1 MIKINLL
8 ESVTDRPQGVAAVE
22 EKVSSPRIQ
31 TFLLGLTVFGLM
43 VLAMGY
49 DYVSA
54 NTAHSAATKELENQK
69 RINAQMLATQKE
81 QTDLEK
87 KTKEIQARIDA
98 IKKLRESQQG
108 PTALLQEIKARF
120 DAVPGLY
127 LTSVENKD
135 GEVTI
140 KGISPNEYAVTKFGQ
155 SLEFSNGLFSNLN
168 IETTREAAKLE
179 AAKQTVAVSGQAV
192 AVSGQAAAVKD
203 TAVPMPEVIAFTVKA
218 NFGSK
223 PQSQQPAPAPAGQV
237 AMKK

>member
-31 TFLLGLTVFGLM
+31 TLLLALTVFGLM

-49 DYVSA
+49 DYVSSNMA
-54 NTAHSAATKELENQK
+54 HTAAQKELDNQK
-69 RINAQMLATQKE
+69 RINAQMLAIQKE
-81 QTDLEK
+81 QTELEK

-98 IKKLRESQQG
+98 IKKLRDSQQG

-127 LTSVENKD
+127 LTAVENKD

-140 KGISPNEYAVTKFGQ
+140 SGLSPNEQSVTKFGQ
-155 SLEFSNGLFSNLN
+155 SLEFSNGLFANLS
-168 IETTREAAKLE
+168 IETKREAAKVATPASGSPAPE
-179 AAKQTVAVSGQAV
+179 A
-192 AVSGQAAAVKD
+192 KD
-203 TAVPMPEVIAFTVKA
+203 APVVMPEVIAFTVKA
-218 NFGSK
+218 SFGSAK
-223 PQSQQPAPAPAGQV
+223 KDSPQPAPAPATQV

>member
-22 EKVSSPRIQ
+22 EKVSSPRMQ
-31 TFLLGLTVFGLM
+31 TLLLALTVFGLM

-54 NTAHSAATKELENQK
+54 NTAHAAATKELDNQK
-69 RINAQMLATQKE
+69 RINQQMLATQKE
-81 QTDLEK
+81 QVELEK

-127 LTSVENKD
+127 LTSVENRE
-135 GEVTI
+135 GEITI
-140 KGISPNEYAVTKFGQ
+140 KGLSPNEYSVTKFGQ
-155 SLEFSNGLFSNLN
+155 SLEFSNGLFGNLT
-168 IETTREAAKLE
+168 IETTRET
-179 AAKQTVAVSGQAV
+179 AKQATPASG
-192 AVSGQAAAVKD
+192 SAATPDKD
-203 TAVPMPEVIAFTVKA
+203 GLPLPEVVAFTVKA
-218 NFGSK
+218 NFGSSK
-223 PQSQQPAPAPAGQV
+223 SQSQQAPPAPANQV

>member
-31 TFLLGLTVFGLM
+31 TLLLALTVFGLM

-49 DYVSA
+49 DYVSSNMA
-54 NTAHSAATKELENQK
+54 RTAAQKELDNQK
-69 RINAQMLATQKE
+69 RINAQMLAIQKE
-81 QTDLEK
+81 QTELEK

-98 IKKLRESQQG
+98 IKKLRDSQQG

-140 KGISPNEYAVTKFGQ
+140 RGLSPNEQSVTKFGQ
-155 SLEFSNGLFSNLN
+155 SLEFSNGLFGNLS
-168 IETTREAAKLE
+168 IETNREAAKVAPPAPGT
-179 AAKQTVAVSGQAV
+179 AAP
-192 AVSGQAAAVKD
+192 AASD
-203 TAVPMPEVIAFTVKA
+203 TSIPTPEVIAFTVKA
-218 NFGSK
+218 SFGSAK
-223 PQSQQPAPAPAGQV
+223 TQQPAPAPANQV

>member
-31 TFLLGLTVFGLM
+31 TLLLALTVFGLM

-49 DYVSA
+49 DYVSS
-54 NTAHSAATKELENQK
+54 NMAHSAAQKELDNQK
-69 RINAQMLATQKE
+69 RINAQMLAIQKE
-81 QTDLEK
+81 QTELEK

-127 LTSVENKD
+127 LTAVENKD

-140 KGISPNEYAVTKFGQ
+140 TGLSPNEQSVTKFGQ
-155 SLEFSNGLFSNLN
+155 SLEFSNGLFANLS
-168 IETTREAAKLE
+168 IETKREAAKVAAPAPGSPAPE
-179 AAKQTVAVSGQAV
+179 A
-192 AVSGQAAAVKD
+192 KD
-203 TAVPMPEVIAFTVKA
+203 APVVMPEVIAFTVKA
-218 NFGSK
+218 SFGNGK
-223 PQSQQPAPAPAGQV
+223 KDSQQPAPAPATQV